1 LHPACPHRRVERVPI
16 LVATT
21 TDEQEP
27 TMHPMRFAPHRAAA
41 LILTLSSACAHSAEF
56 DFDILPGAT
65 QDDFESIAEDAA
77 ALLNAKTLTP
87 AEPMGITGFAIG
99 VYGSYLE
106 TESPGAWRRVTGE
119 DLEEIGMVGIVA
131 QKGLPLGIDV
141 GASYSWVP
149 DSDVEMFGAEVRYAL
164 LEGGVAAP
172 AIGLRGSYSTIN
184 GVDEVDFDSYGVE
197 LAISKGFGPLTPYA
211 GVGQVW
217 SELEPDSVFG
227 LDKEKI
233 DETRLFVG
241 LRLSAL
247 VGLTPEYERIGDRDV
262 FNLRFGFAF

>member
-1 LHPACPHRRVERVPI
+1 MHSMHREK
-16 LVATT
+16 T
-21 TDEQEP
+21 
-27 TMHPMRFAPHRAAA
+27 RAAA
-41 LILTLSSACAHSAEF
+41 LILLLLSPAAHAADF
-56 DFDILPGAT
+56 DFDIQPGAT
-65 QDDFESIAEDAA
+65 QDDFESIAEDVA
-77 ALLNAKTLTP
+77 ALLNSKTLTP
-87 AEPMGITGFAIG
+87 AEPMGISGFGIG

-106 TESPGAWRRVTGE
+106 TESAGAWQRVTGE
-119 DLEEIGMVGIVA
+119 DIDEIGMVGVVA

-149 DSDVEMFGAEVRYAL
+149 DSDVKIFGAELRYAL
-164 LEGGVAAP
+164 LEGGVATP
-172 AIGLRGSYSTIN
+172 AIGVRGSYSSLS
-184 GVDEVDFDSYGVE
+184 GVDEVDFDSYGIE

-217 SELEPDSVFG
+217 SELKPDSEFG

-233 DETRLFVG
+233 DDTRFFVG

-247 VGLTPEYERIGDRDV
+247 IGLTPEYERVGDRDV

>member
-1 LHPACPHRRVERVPI
+1 
-16 LVATT
+16 
-21 TDEQEP
+21 
-27 TMHPMRFAPHRAAA
+27 MHLTHCDKVRAAA
-41 LILTLSSACAHSAEF
+41 LILLLLSPAAQAADF
-56 DFDILPGAT
+56 DFDIQPGAT
-65 QDDFESIAEDAA
+65 QEDFESIAEDAA

-87 AEPMGITGFAIG
+87 AEPMGITGFGIG

-106 TESPGAWRRVTGE
+106 TESPGAWQRVTGE
-119 DLEEIGMVGIVA
+119 DVDEIGMVGVMA

-149 DSDVEMFGAEVRYAL
+149 SSDVKMFGAEVRYAL
-164 LEGGVAAP
+164 LEGGVATP
-172 AIGLRGSYSTIN
+172 AIGLRGSYSTLS
-184 GVDEVDFDSYGVE
+184 GVDEVDFDSYGIE

-217 SELEPDSVFG
+217 SELKPDSEFG

-233 DETRLFVG
+233 DDTRVFVG

-247 VGLTPEYERIGDRDV
+247 IGLTPEYERIGDRDV